1 MITNY
6 KIYTFDKSICEK
18 IAEAIFPQ
26 VKDKTC
32 GLPDYVFDNV
42 LEVRHT
48 NITGGFYWDD
58 IGIDDTLYIPLY
70 FVSRFEVIE

>member
-6 KIYTFDKSICEK
+6 RIYTFNKSICEK
-18 IAEAIFPQ
+18 INEAIFPQ
-26 VKDKTC
+26 VKDKTW

-42 LEVRHT
+42 LEVRHI
-48 NITGGFYWDD
+48 NITDGFYWDD
-58 IGIDDTLYIPLY
+58 IGIGGTLYIPLY